1 MTASREKVILAMI
14 METRTP
20 IPSYRSRLTEVV
32 ALFLRLGVTSFGG
45 PAAHIAIMH
54 SEVVQHR
61 KWVSEQEFLDLLGA
75 ANLIPGPTSTELAIY
90 LGFRRV
96 GWMGL
101 LLAGVCFILPA
112 MLIVLG
118 LAWAYVRFGSTPLA
132 GRIFYGILPVV
143 IAIVAQALWNLGRK
157 AVKNWLTGL
166 LGLLVLALYFL
177 GVNILVLLLAAGL
190 VAMLGQNL
198 SRLKRLPVVGF
209 WLPLAGVGLL
219 AGSVRFSLP
228 VLFLNFLKVGAT
240 LYGSGYVLLAYL
252 RADFVHGLGWLTD
265 RQLIDAIA
273 IGQVTPGPVF
283 TTATFIGYLLGGVPG
298 ALVATAGIFLP
309 SFVFVAIAGLLVE
322 RIRKSAWAAGF
333 LDGVNAASLG
343 LMAGVTFQLATT
355 AVIDPL
361 TILIVLACLFLLLRF
376 KINSTWLIAGGALI
390 GLIHTLL

>member
-1 MTASREKVILAMI
+1 MTLEFPPPAAEPLPQRLREVA
-14 METRTP
+14 
-20 IPSYRSRLTEVV
+20 
-32 ALFLRLGVTSFGG
+32 ALFLKLGVTAFGG
-45 PAAHIAIMH
+45 PAAHVGMMH
-54 SEVVQHR
+54 TEVVKRR
-61 KWVSEQEFLDLLGA
+61 KWLDDQQFLDLLGA
-75 ANLIPGPTSTELAIY
+75 TYLIPGPNSTEMAIHIGSLRAGW
-90 LGFRRV
+90 LGLIV
-96 GWMGL
+96 GGT
-101 LLAGVCFILPA
+101 CFILPA

-198 SRLKRLPVVGF
+198 SRLKRLPVVVF

-228 VLFLNFLKVGAT
+228 LLFLNFLKVGAT

-361 TILIVLACLFLLLRF
+361 TILIVLVSLFLLLRF

>member
-1 MTASREKVILAMI
+1 
-14 METRTP
+14 METQTP
-20 IPSYRSRLTEVV
+20 ILSYRHRLVEVV
-32 ALFLRLGVTSFGG
+32 ALFLRLGVTAFGG

-54 SEVVQHR
+54 DEVVSRR

-96 GWMGL
+96 GWIGL
-101 LLAGVCFILPA
+101 VLAGVCFILPA
-112 MLIVLG
+112 MLIVLA
-118 LAWAYVRFGSTPLA
+118 LAWAYVRFGSTPLVN
-132 GRIFYGILPVV
+132 GIFYGILPVV

-157 AVKNWLTGL
+157 AVKNRLTAL
-166 LGLLVLALYFL
+166 LGLLVVVLYFL
-177 GVNILVLLLAAGL
+177 GVNILILLLAAGL
-190 VAMLGQNL
+190 IALFGENL
-198 SRLKRLPVVGF
+198 SRVKRLPLAGF
-209 WLPLAGVGLL
+209 WLPLAGLGLL
-219 AGSVRFSLP
+219 AGSIPFSLP

-309 SFVFVAIAGLLVE
+309 SFVFIAATSLLIN
-322 RIRKSAWAAGF
+322 RIRNSPWIAGF
-333 LDGVNAASLG
+333 LDGVNVASLG
-343 LMAGVTFQLATT
+343 LMLGVTLQLAST
-355 AVIDPL
+355 AVIDPI
-361 TILIVLACLFLLLRF
+361 TILIALVSLLLLLRF

-390 GLIHTLL
+390 GLIHTLF